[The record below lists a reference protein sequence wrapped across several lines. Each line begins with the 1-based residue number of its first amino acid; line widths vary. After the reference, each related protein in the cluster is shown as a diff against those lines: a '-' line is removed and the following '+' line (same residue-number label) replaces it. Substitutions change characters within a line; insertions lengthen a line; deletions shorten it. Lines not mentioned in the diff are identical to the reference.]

1 MGDDSPPHPRP
12 VLDRRAMALSAG
24 IDKTQGCAV
33 RDAVRAVRETLAV
46 TTPYDADWVL
56 AFLGARALA
65 GVERVE
71 GSTWMRATLVRGE
84 PAVLRVHARRRGLEV
99 ESPVPLD
106 APTLLRLERLF
117 DTRTDVAQVRAALLR
132 DARLRRPMEL
142 RPGLRVPGAWE
153 PFETA
158 VRAII
163 GQQISVAAAVTVAR
177 RLVEAFG
184 TPWPVLPGGPWR
196 GFPSPEVLASA
207 PLEEVPGL
215 RLRAP
220 VVRTLA
226 RAVCSGVLR
235 LDGSWPLDRVELALR
250 SIRGIGPWT
259 ASIVALR
266 ALGDP
271 DALPAADLGLRR
283 ALGRGRR
290 LASPRQVERRAE
302 RWRPFRGYATLWLWS
317 EGAT

>member
-1 MGDDSPPHPRP
+1 MQQTLP
-12 VLDRRAMALSAG
+12 VTR
-24 IDKTQGCAV
+24 
-33 RDAVRAVRETLAV
+33 
-46 TTPYDADWVL
+46 PYDARWVL
-56 AFLGARALA
+56 RFLGARALP
-65 GVERVE
+65 GVERVD
-71 GSTWMRATLVRGE
+71 GSTWERATLLAGL
-84 PAVLRVHARRRGLEV
+84 PALVRVHAAPGGLEV
-99 ESPVPLD
+99 EAPRPLD
-106 APTLLRLERLF
+106 PGTYARLERLF
-117 DTRTDVAQVRAALLR
+117 DTRTDVRRVRAALGR
-132 DARLRRPMEL
+132 DARLRRTLER

-163 GQQISVAAAVTVAR
+163 GQQISVPAAVTVAR

-184 TPWPVLPGGPWR
+184 PAFPELPGGPWR

-207 PLEEVPGL
+207 PIEEVPGL

-220 VVRTLA
+220 VIRALA
-226 RAVCSGVLR
+226 AAVTSGALQ
-235 LDGSWPLDRVELALR
+235 LDGSWPLERTEAALR

-283 ALGRGRR
+283 ALGRGAR
-290 LASPRQVERRAE
+290 LASAREVERRAE
-302 RWRPFRGYATLWLWS
+302 RWRPWRAYATLWLWS
-317 EGAT
+317 EGAA

>member
-1 MGDDSPPHPRP
+1 LRQA
-12 VLDRRAMALSAG
+12 LD
-24 IDKTQGCAV
+24 
-33 RDAVRAVRETLAV
+33 V
-46 TTPYDADWVL
+46 TRPYDAGWVL
-56 AFLGARALA
+56 RFLGTRALP
-65 GVERVE
+65 GVERVD
-71 GSTWMRATLVRGE
+71 GSTWERATVVRGR
-84 PAVLRVHARRRGLEV
+84 PAIVRVHALTDRLEV
-99 ESPVPLD
+99 ETAAPLD
-106 APTLLRLERLF
+106 PSTRSRLERLF
-117 DTRTDVAQVRAALLR
+117 DTRTDVAKVRAILSR
-132 DARLRRPMEL
+132 DTRLRRSMER

-158 VRAII
+158 VRAVI

-184 TPWPVLPGGPWR
+184 TPWPELPGGPWR
-196 GFPSPEVLASA
+196 GFPTPEVLATA
-207 PLEEVPGL
+207 PLEDVPGL

-220 VVRTLA
+220 VVRALA
-226 RAVCSGVLR
+226 RAVFSGALR
-235 LDGSWPLDRVELALR
+235 LDGSWPLEQVELALR

-290 LASPRQVERRAE
+290 LASAREVERRAE
-302 RWRPFRGYATLWLWS
+302 RWRPWRGYATLWLWS
-317 EGAT
+317 EGGT

>member
-1 MGDDSPPHPRP
+1 M
-12 VLDRRAMALSAG
+12 
-24 IDKTQGCAV
+24 
-33 RDAVRAVRETLAV
+33 REMLAV
-46 TTPYDADWVL
+46 TRPYDARWVL
-56 AFLGARALA
+56 QFLGARALP
-65 GVERVE
+65 GVERVV
-71 GSTWMRATLVRGE
+71 GATWDRATLLRGR
-84 PAVLRVHARRRGLEV
+84 PALIRVEARSGRLEV
-99 ESPVPLD
+99 EAAEPLD
-106 APTLLRLERLF
+106 ATIRGRLERLF
-117 DTRTDVAQVRAALLR
+117 DTRTDVAAVRAALGR
-132 DARLRRPMEL
+132 DPRLRRAIER

-184 TPWPVLPGGPWR
+184 APVAELPGGPWR
-196 GFPSPEVLASA
+196 CFPTPEVLATA
-207 PLEEVPGL
+207 ALEDVPGL

-220 VVRTLA
+220 VVRALA
-226 RAVCSGVLR
+226 AAVLSGAVR
-235 LDGSWPLDRVELALR
+235 LDGSWPLAEVEVALC

-290 LASPRQVERRAE
+290 LASARQVERRAE
-302 RWRPFRGYATLWLWS
+302 RWRPWRGYATLWLWS

>member
-1 MGDDSPPHPRP
+1 MGDDPPPHARSVPDP
-12 VLDRRAMALSAG
+12 VAPLAG
-24 IDKTQGCAV
+24 IDKTTGRAV
-33 RDAVRAVRETLAV
+33 RDAVAAVRKKLAV
-46 TTPYDADWVL
+46 TAPYDADWVL
-56 AFLGARALA
+56 AFLGARALP

-84 PAVLRVHARRRGLEV
+84 PAVLRVHAGARGLEV
-99 ESPVPLD
+99 ESPAPLD
-106 APTLLRLERLF
+106 ALTVRRLERLF

-132 DARLRRPMEL
+132 DARLRRPMER

-158 VRAII
+158 VRAVI

-184 TPWPVLPGGPWR
+184 TPWPELPGGPWR

-220 VVRTLA
+220 IIRALA
-226 RAVCSGVLR
+226 RAVCSGALL
-235 LDGSWPLDRVELALR
+235 LDGTWSLERVELALR

-290 LASPRQVERRAE
+290 LASARQVERRAE

-317 EGAT
+317 EGVT

>member
-1 MGDDSPPHPRP
+1 
-12 VLDRRAMALSAG
+12 MALSAG
-24 IDKTQGCAV
+24 IDKTGGRGV
-33 RDAVRAVRETLAV
+33 RDAGRAVRETLAV
-46 TTPYDADWVL
+46 TAPYDADWVL
-56 AFLGARALA
+56 AFLGARALP

-71 GSTWMRATLVRGE
+71 GSTWTRATLVRGE
-84 PAVLRVHARRRGLEV
+84 PVLLRVDARRRGLEV
-99 ESPVPLD
+99 QSPAPLD

-177 RLVEAFG
+177 RLVDAFG
-184 TPWPVLPGGPWR
+184 TPWPELPGGPWR

-207 PLEEVPGL
+207 PLEEVQGL

-220 VVRTLA
+220 VVRALA
-226 RAVCSGVLR
+226 RAVCSGALL
-235 LDGSWPLDRVELALR
+235 LDGTWPLERVELALR

-290 LASPRQVERRAE
+290 LASARQVERRAE

-317 EGAT
+317 EGVS